1 LSAQIIKAM
10 KKNLFIFILLVASQI
25 VAYSQTV
32 EITPFGG
39 YVFPARWNTTN
50 GSLRFN
56 GNAQYGGMISVG
68 ISPSMDVDLI
78 YNRIDTKGVP
88 EIAGYSGDEIPLSQN
103 YFMVGAT
110 KNFRINSTV
119 SPFVGFNLGAAYF
132 APKTTEYY
140 SYWFFAMG
148 VDGGVKVYFNK
159 YFGLRLQAQMLIP
172 IQGGGFTF
180 YYGTG
185 GGGSSVYVTST
196 LVDFGFTG
204 GLIFR
209 LGK

>member
-1 LSAQIIKAM
+1 M
-10 KKNLFIFILLVASQI
+10 KKSVILFLMLCVSQLM
-25 VAYSQTV
+25 VFSQTV

-39 YVFPARWNTTN
+39 YVFPARWNTTY
-50 GSLRFN
+50 GSLRFD
-56 GNAQYGGMISVG
+56 GNAQYGGMVSIG
-68 ISPSMDVDLI
+68 ISPAVDLDLI

-88 EIAGYSGDEIPLSQN
+88 EVYGYPGDEIPLSQN
-103 YFMVGAT
+103 YIMVGAT
-110 KNFRINSTV
+110 KNFRINEII
-119 SPFVGFNLGAAYF
+119 SPFVSFNLGAAYF
-132 APKTTEYY
+132 DPKTSEYY

-148 VDGGVKVYFNK
+148 VDGGLKVYFNK
-159 YFGLRLQAQMLIP
+159 FIGLRLQAQMMMP
-172 IQGGGFTF
+172 IQGGGFAF

-209 LGK
+209 IGKH